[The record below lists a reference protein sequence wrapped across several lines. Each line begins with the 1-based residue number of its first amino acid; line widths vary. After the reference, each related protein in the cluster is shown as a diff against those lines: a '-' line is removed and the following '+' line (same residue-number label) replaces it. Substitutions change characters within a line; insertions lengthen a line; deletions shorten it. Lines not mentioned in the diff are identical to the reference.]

1 MMNTEW
7 KYVESFDK
15 ELITNIEEYFN
26 IKLPEDY
33 KKLLETCNRGKPE
46 RAQFDIVSRKE
57 CVLDYL
63 IDLNVLIETSKRIN
77 KPKIIPIGTD
87 PFGNI
92 IGFNIGDTG
101 RIESLIFWDHETKS
115 ETTITK
121 TFSEFLEMLY

>member
-1 MMNTEW
+1 MKIKW

-15 ELITNIEEYFN
+15 ELITNIEAYFN
-26 IKLPEDY
+26 VKFPEDY
-33 KKLLETCNRGKPE
+33 KNQLVVCNRGKPDKC
-46 RAQFDIVSRKE
+46 RFDIDSRKE

-63 IDLNVLIETSKRIN
+63 INLNDVIKTSKRIN

-92 IGFNIGDTG
+92 IGFKIGDS
-101 RIESLIFWDHETKS
+101 RKIESLVFWDHETKS

-121 TFSEFLEMLY
+121 TFSGFIKILY